1 MDFLLGPV
9 GLLLGGVFVLWFFT
23 SRERDRA
30 RLKRVEESIAQ
41 LFSAGYGVAQRVS
54 VLESRA
60 SLAPSSAYRSSVPAP
75 EPSPI
80 QEPPGVSAPIPAPM
94 AAAASYAVAAPM
106 PASLPASLPAFTPRP
121 AFEPRRIEAPS
132 RASPPPPPLPRSET
146 QTQSAE
152 EPPLPQEPGV
162 TVEWERWIGVRGAA
176 ALGAGILVIALIY
189 FLRYTIAVGW
199 LTLELRV
206 GLGALVGTA
215 CVAVAQLR
223 FRATHRVLA
232 SWLTGAG
239 IAGLYVSIWAAQ
251 HIAGLIGSMPAF
263 GLAVLVTGA
272 CTALA
277 LRDDSL
283 PIAWLG
289 MAGGFAAPMAL
300 TIDGTRP
307 YGVVAYL
314 LVLDVAM
321 VVLAARKRWWSLSA
335 LAMLFTATY
344 EAVWVAT
351 QSHAEMLALQVGVL
365 TVFAGVFGAVPS
377 IALGDPQKVDE
388 APAPLAR
395 VTRFGAVLVPFAIAA
410 WMTQDPN
417 VVRSPMPIGALL
429 ILLTVMSVVIA
440 WRQREAALPL
450 LAALGAP
457 GVIAA
462 WLLHVD
468 DPDHAISLAVLLL
481 ALAVPHGALVWAEAR
496 KRERGDG
503 APSDVRELA
512 NVGAVL
518 FLVAATSLVLGAAT
532 SLAGPWGVYLAT
544 ELALS
549 SALIAL
555 ARVGGMHA
563 LASVASVG
571 FGIASLIIGGMSSS
585 LTGTADGSA
594 APFAGTFLCISAF
607 AALHVLGRRTHG
619 EARRELLIAARR
631 GSLVVLAGL
640 SIFATSLALGI
651 YACLAL
657 ALVTSAIAARDERG
671 TTYPLAGGILAL
683 AMLCFTWAAP
693 AGGEASTAY
702 VIAALAATF
711 LASPLARPLDLLGS
725 VWVPRGQV
733 IVMAAFGL
741 VIAPRWLLER
751 PEHLGAGAAIGAATG
766 LGLLLAVR
774 RLTPADEVRRE
785 AGITLGSTAIAL
797 TTAAIALC
805 LSDEHMTWGFAAF
818 GALLS
823 YLAIKNRNFAL
834 AIVGVVHVVGAC
846 LRVAANPAVLEY
858 HLRSDIPVFNWV
870 APTFLVPAA
879 AAGLVWYLIGTV
891 REPTGERSELR
902 YVPAVA
908 ALVTTFA
915 WLNVAVLD
923 AFSVGATISFETD
936 APQARDLMMSF
947 AWALYGVALLVLGMR
962 RRASS
967 LRWTSLVLILGTA
980 GKVFLYDLSQLQDLY
995 RVASLAGLAIS
1006 LLGISLLYQRFVFRG
1021 APEAVP
1027 PSGALPADSGG
1038 PAMK

>member
-54 VLESRA
+54 VLETRA
-60 SLAPSSAYRSSVPAP
+60 SLAPSSAYRTSVPSP
-75 EPSPI
+75 EPAPIREEARVSP
-80 QEPPGVSAPIPAPM
+80 PIPAPI
-94 AAAASYAVAAPM
+94 AEAASYSVAAT
-106 PASLPASLPAFTPRP
+106 LPAPLPAFAPRPPSTPRP
-121 AFEPRRIEAPS
+121 MPLPE
-132 RASPPPPPLPRSET
+132 RASPPPPRPPRSEAPAHA
-146 QTQSAE
+146 AE
-152 EPPLPQEPGV
+152 EPALPEEPSA
-162 TVEWERWIGVRGAA
+162 TIDWERWIGVRGAA

-206 GLGALVGTA
+206 GLGALVGMA

-223 FRATHRVLA
+223 FRTTHRVLA

-239 IAGLYVSIWAAQ
+239 VAGLYVSIWAAQ
-251 HIAGLIGSMPAF
+251 HIAGLIGPPAAF

-300 TIDGTRP
+300 NIDGTKP

-365 TVFAGVFGAVPS
+365 TIFAGVFGAVPS
-377 IALGDPQKVDE
+377 IALGDPQKVE
-388 APAPLAR
+388 ETPAPLAR
-395 VTRFGAVLVPFAIAA
+395 LTRFGAVLVPFAIAA
-410 WMTQDPN
+410 WLTQDPA
-417 VVRSPMPIGALL
+417 VVRSPLPIGALL
-429 ILLTVMSVVIA
+429 VLLTVMSAVIA

-450 LAALGAP
+450 LAAIGAP

-462 WLLHVD
+462 WLYHVD
-468 DPDHAISLAVLLL
+468 SPDYAMSLAALLI
-481 ALAVPHGALVWAEAR
+481 ALAIPHGALVWAEAK
-496 KRERGDG
+496 KRALGEG
-503 APSDVRELA
+503 ARTDVREIA
-512 NVGAVL
+512 NAGAVL
-518 FLVAATSLVLGAAT
+518 FLVAAMSLVLGAVTAQP
-532 SLAGPWGVYLAT
+532 GPWGVYLMT
-544 ELALS
+544 EVVLA
-549 SALIAL
+549 AAMIGL
-555 ARVGGMHA
+555 ARIGAMHA

-571 FGIASLIIGGMSSS
+571 LAIASLVIGGLHSS
-585 LTGTADGSA
+585 LSDPVNGGD
-594 APFAGTFLCISAF
+594 APFAGSFLCILAF
-607 AALHVLGRRTHG
+607 AALHVLGRRTDA
-619 EARRELLIAARR
+619 EERRELLIAARR
-631 GSLVVLAGL
+631 GSLVALAGL
-640 SIFATSLALGI
+640 TVYTTSLSLGI
-651 YACLAL
+651 YACLAVAL
-657 ALVTSAIAARDERG
+657 ATSAIAARDERG
-671 TTYPLAGGILAL
+671 TTYPLAGAILAF
-683 AMLCFTWAAP
+683 AMLFFTWVGS
-693 AGGEASTAY
+693 GGHEHSTAY
-702 VIAALAATF
+702 VIAALAAF
-711 LASPLARPLDLLGS
+711 VLAAPLARPLDLLGS

-733 IVMAAFGL
+733 IIMAAFGL

-751 PEHLGAGAAIGAATG
+751 PEHLGAGAAVGAAAS
-766 LGLLLAVR
+766 LGLLLAMK
-774 RLTPADEVRRE
+774 RLATADEVRRE
-785 AGITLGSTAIAL
+785 AGITLGSTSIAL

-805 LSDEHMTWGFAAF
+805 LDNEHMTWGFAAF
-818 GALLS
+818 GALLT

-846 LRVAANPAVLEY
+846 LRVAANPAALSY
-858 HLRSDIPVFNWV
+858 HERSTIPVFNWV
-870 APTFLVPAA
+870 APTFLIPAL
-879 AAGLVWYLIGTV
+879 AAGFVWYLIGTV
-891 REPTGERSELR
+891 REPTGEKSELR
-902 YVPAVA
+902 YVPAIA
-908 ALVTTFA
+908 GLATTFA

-923 AFSVGATISFETD
+923 AFSAGATISFDTHS
-936 APQARDLMMSF
+936 PQARDLMMSF
-947 AWALYGVALLVLGMR
+947 AWALYGLGLLVLGMR
-962 RRASS
+962 RRVTS
-967 LRWTSLVLILGTA
+967 LRWTSLVLILLTA

-1006 LLGISLLYQRFVFRG
+1006 LLGISLLYQRFVFR
-1021 APEAVP
+1021 AERASIV
-1027 PSGALPADSGG
+1027 A
-1038 PAMK
+1038 